1 MTQIAHERPLAAPL
15 RGPAAAHTPR
25 SAGRRPWVAQAAVLL
40 GALAAWELLD
50 RSGIVSDDALAPPAA
65 TFARLGELL
74 VTAEVWTAVG
84 QTLTGWGIGI
94 AIAIALA
101 VPLGIGL
108 GLSNFAYRSTR
119 LVVDFLRTIPA
130 LGLIP
135 LAALVF
141 GASRSAV
148 LVVVVPACVWPLL
161 LQTAYGVRDADP
173 LALET
178 ARSFRLGTWG
188 TLRRVVLP
196 GALPFVATGLRL
208 SAILGMLL
216 AMSIEMLILVPG
228 VGALLGTAQRNGDT
242 VDVYALTLLAAF
254 LGLAVALAVSR
265 LERRMIRWHPSV
277 RSRR

>member
-1 MTQIAHERPLAAPL
+1 MART
-15 RGPAAAHTPR
+15 
-25 SAGRRPWVAQAAVLL
+25 AVLL
-40 GALAAWELLD
+40 GAFAGWELLAL
-50 RSGIVSDDALAPPAA
+50 SGIVSDDALAAPGP
-65 TFARLGELL
+65 TLVRLGELL
-74 VTAEVWTAVG
+74 VTGEVWTAVG
-84 QTLTGWGIGI
+84 QTLTGWGIGL
-94 AIAIALA
+94 ALSVAVA

-108 GLSNFAYRSTR
+108 GLSDFAYRSTR
-119 LVVDFLRTIPA
+119 FVVDFLRTIPA

-178 ARSFRLGTWG
+178 ARSFRLGTWQ

-228 VGALLGTAQRNGDT
+228 VGALLGTAQRNGNA
-242 VDVYALTLLAAF
+242 VDLYALTLLAAF
-254 LGLAVALAVSR
+254 LGLAVVLAVSR
-265 LERRMIRWHPSV
+265 LERRLIRWHPSV
-277 RSRR
+277 RSGR

>member
-1 MTQIAHERPLAAPL
+1 MTQLADPHVAGAPVGKRSRPGTA
-15 RGPAAAHTPR
+15 RRSDRPAWH
-25 SAGRRPWVAQAAVLL
+25 AQAAVLV
-40 GALAAWELLD
+40 GALAAWALLD
-50 RSGIVSDDALAPPAA
+50 GSGLVSDDALAGPGA
-65 TFARLGELL
+65 TLSRLGELL
-74 VTAEVWTAVG
+74 ATGEVWTAVG
-84 QTLTGWGIGI
+84 QTLTGWAMGL
-94 AIAIALA
+94 AIATVIA

-108 GLSNFAYRSTR
+108 GLSGFAYRSTR
-119 LVVDFLRTIPA
+119 FVVDFLRTIPA

-135 LAALVF
+135 LASLVF

-161 LQTAYGVRDADP
+161 LQAAYGVRDADP

-178 ARSFRLGTWG
+178 ARSFRLGTWQ

-208 SAILGMLL
+208 SAILGLLL
-216 AMSIEMLILVPG
+216 AISIEMLILVPG
-228 VGALLGTAQRNGDT
+228 VGALLGTAQRNSAT

-254 LGLAVALAVSR
+254 LGLAVVLVFAR
-265 LERRMIRWHPSV
+265 LERRLIRWHPTV